1 MNAQTEITRLQD
13 AKALKKMGAALNTPV
28 VHREVSREFSRHWR
42 SLVDAQL
49 RFLNAVFRYARGQNA
64 SVYKR
69 QQVGRRLDE
78 ITNAI
83 RRSEAFVDRL
93 SDANRSD
100 QDRHEQDILTS
111 FLIERAVPF
120 VEFWQEA
127 IEALDN
133 GVSLEIKPK
142 DIPVWFDEVP
152 W

>member
-1 MNAQTEITRLQD
+1 M
-13 AKALKKMGAALNTPV
+13 
-28 VHREVSREFSRHWR
+28 
-42 SLVDAQL
+42 VDAQV
-49 RFLNAVFRYARGQNA
+49 RFLYAVFKYAGRKNA

-69 QQVGRRLDE
+69 QQVGRRLGE

-83 RRSEAFVDRL
+83 RRSEAFVGRL
-93 SDANRSD
+93 SDASRSD
-100 QDRHEQDILTS
+100 QTRHEQDILTS

-120 VEFWQEA
+120 VEFWREA
-127 IEALDN
+127 IEGLDN

>member
-1 MNAQTEITRLQD
+1 MITNPQD

-28 VHREVSREFSRHWR
+28 VHREFSREFSRRWN
-42 SLVDAQL
+42 SLVDAQV
-49 RFLNAVFRYARGQNA
+49 RFLNAVFKYAGRQNA

-69 QQVGRRLDE
+69 QQVSRRLDE

-83 RRSEAFVDRL
+83 RRSEAFVSRL
-93 SDANRSD
+93 GDANRSD

-120 VEFWQEA
+120 VEFWREA
-127 IEALDN
+127 IEGLDN

-152 W
+152 A